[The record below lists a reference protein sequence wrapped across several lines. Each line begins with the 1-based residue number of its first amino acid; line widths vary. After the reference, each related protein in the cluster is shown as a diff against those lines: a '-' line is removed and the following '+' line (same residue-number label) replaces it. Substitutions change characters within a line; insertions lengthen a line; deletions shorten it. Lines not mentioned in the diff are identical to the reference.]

1 METAY
6 AADFILAYEL
16 EMYLGPK
23 NGAEAYYA
31 NEVYITSSCKK
42 MIHIDLY
49 LCEDTI
55 CPTVI
60 CMKFSYH
67 LLHAVDGG
75 GAVCPLSTRRG
86 GYKEECSPGEV
97 YKGGSGQL

>member
-49 LCEDTI
+49 LCEDAMSHSHLYE
-55 CPTVI
+55 VLLF
-60 CMKFSYH
+60 FS
-67 LLHAVDGG
+67 A
-75 GAVCPLSTRRG
+75 
-86 GYKEECSPGEV
+86 CS
-97 YKGGSGQL
+97 

>member
-31 NEVYITSSCKK
+31 NEVYIHNLK
-42 MIHIDLY
+42 L
-49 LCEDTI
+49 
-55 CPTVI
+55 
-60 CMKFSYH
+60 
-67 LLHAVDGG
+67 
-75 GAVCPLSTRRG
+75 
-86 GYKEECSPGEV
+86 
-97 YKGGSGQL
+97 